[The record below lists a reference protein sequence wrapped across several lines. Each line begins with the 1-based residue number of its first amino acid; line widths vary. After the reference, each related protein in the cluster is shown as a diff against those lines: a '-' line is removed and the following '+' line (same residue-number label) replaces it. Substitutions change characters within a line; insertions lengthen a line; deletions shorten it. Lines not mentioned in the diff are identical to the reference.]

1 MLIMM
6 MMMIMLVMMMMM
18 MLMLVF
24 FFPKLN
30 TCSYRCGAEQETI
43 AMSSSRRDV
52 HLLCRLS
59 VCRTEVRVETTAVV
73 DTHEGTN
80 TT

>member
-1 MLIMM
+1 M
-6 MMMIMLVMMMMM
+6 
-18 MLMLVF
+18 
-24 FFPKLN
+24 KLN

-59 VCRTEVRVETTAVV
+59 VSRTEVRVETTEAV